1 MAFKN
6 LEPASDQYLGFR
18 ELGILVYAFTT
29 GKSINGREY
38 AKVAKEGRDS
48 VYRSLQFLAR
58 NGYIRTTTENI
69 NGRLV
74 KATRL
79 TSKSIALLMS
89 LGVQQNSAR
98 TDSQYCLLTT
108 TLKNN

>member
-6 LEPASDQYLGFR
+6 HNSEKVHDLAFR

-38 AKVAKEGRDS
+38 AKVAREGRDS
-48 VYRSLQFLAR
+48 VYRSLKFLTK
-58 NGYIRTTTENI
+58 NGYTVTTTEKI

-74 KATRL
+74 RATRL
-79 TSKSIALLMS
+79 TSKSVGILMN
-89 LGVQQNSAR
+89 LGVQENSAR
-98 TDSQYCLLTT
+98 PDSQYCLLAIS
-108 TLKNN
+108 